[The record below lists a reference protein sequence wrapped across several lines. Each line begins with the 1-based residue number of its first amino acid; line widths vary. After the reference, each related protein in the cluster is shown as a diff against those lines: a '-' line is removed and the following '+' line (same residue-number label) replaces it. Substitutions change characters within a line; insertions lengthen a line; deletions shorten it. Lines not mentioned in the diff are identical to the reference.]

1 MGAVAAEV
9 IKSGQEGISG
19 TGGMRWRMRRKRG
32 MCVCVCVEED
42 RNCSGCVIVVDVF
55 AEAQ

>member
-32 MCVCVCVEED
+32 MCVCVCVW
-42 RNCSGCVIVVDVF
+42 RRTGIAVAVL
-55 AEAQ
+55 

>member
-1 MGAVAAEV
+1 MEDEEEERYV
-9 IKSGQEGISG
+9 
-19 TGGMRWRMRRKRG
+19 
-32 MCVCVCVEED
+32 CVCVCVEED